1 MIFVG
6 LVFSIQDATEMAIQ
20 KRLKQVKKMLKVNN
34 QGEELRGMSPP
45 QNRHF
50 EIVPSFEGS

>member
-1 MIFVG
+1 MIFIG

-34 QGEELRGMSPP
+34 QGEELG
-45 QNRHF
+45 
-50 EIVPSFEGS
+50 